1 MFMSSGF
8 YYRLRYTI
16 FDILEPI
23 EECSPLFLIM
33 DSSTESEEDEE
44 LKQAIAL
51 SLQHQSTVPSSGSS
65 NKMESTSKTAKQ
77 VIDLTSDEDSVS
89 ITTRKF
95 QSAAPDAVLPSN
107 GLGMLGLDRKAMEV
121 ERLARKRK
129 PSASLPSRSPLQKLM
144 KMDSQYTSEVS
155 RLNVASL
162 TRNVKSSTSI
172 EQSQEVKHKDLK
184 YAQGI
189 VLKTWCYGFP
199 RDGDIKVEE
208 VLERDDLTLAVLSSF
223 QWDVEWI
230 LGKINT
236 TSTKLVFVM
245 QAKEESTKR
254 QYEQETAD
262 MPNLRLCFP
271 SMEGQVNCMHS
282 KLMLL
287 AHPTHLRIVVP
298 TANLV
303 PYDWGETGVM
313 ENMAFLIDLPRLEG
327 NETTS
332 ANSMTFFGT
341 DLLYFLQA
349 MGLQQEIIQSIYK
362 FDFSSTK
369 DFAFV
374 HTIGGTHTGEGE
386 PWRRTGYCGFGRAV
400 KELGLSTNEDIYID
414 FVASSIGAVNQDFL
428 AMLYLAAQGDDGL
441 REYEWRTST
450 AAKLKGSKK
459 GSRSAVE
466 SHKPPDGF
474 MESLQMKLRVF
485 FPSQET
491 VVRSRGGVGC
501 GGPICFSSK
510 WFNAATFPKKVLRD
524 CKSVREG
531 VLMHNKVNHEELGL
545 VVYLLVANLSV

>member
-1 MFMSSGF
+1 
-8 YYRLRYTI
+8 
-16 FDILEPI
+16 
-23 EECSPLFLIM
+23 M
-33 DSSTESEEDEE
+33 DTSTASKEDEE

-77 VIDLTSDEDSVS
+77 VIDLTSDEYSVS
-89 ITTRKF
+89 ITTRKL
-95 QSAAPDAVLPSN
+95 QCATPDVAIANN

-129 PSASLPSRSPLQKLM
+129 FSVSPPSRLPQKLL
-144 KMDSQYTSEVS
+144 KMDSQHASEVS
-155 RLNVASL
+155 RPNAAPP
-162 TRNVKSSTSI
+162 TRNVKSSPST
-172 EQSQEVKHKDLK
+172 EQSQEFKHKSLK

-199 RDGDIKVEE
+199 RDEDIKVEE

-230 LGKINT
+230 LSKINT

-271 SMEGQVNCMHS
+271 SMGGQVNCMHS

-298 TANLV
+298 TANLI

-313 ENMAFLIDLPRLEG
+313 ENMVFLIDLPRLKG
-327 NETTS
+327 RETTS
-332 ANSMTFFGT
+332 ANGMTFFGT
-341 DLLYFLQA
+341 ELLHFLQA
-349 MGLQQEIIQSIYK
+349 MGLQQEIIQSIYN

-386 PWRRTGYCGFGRAV
+386 PWRRTGYCGLGRAV
-400 KELGLSTNEDIYID
+400 KELGLSTDKDIYID
-414 FVASSIGAVNQDFL
+414 FVASSIGAVNLDFL

-450 AAKLKGSKK
+450 TAKLKGSKK
-459 GSRSAVE
+459 GLRSAVE

-491 VVRSRGGVGC
+491 VVRSRGGVEC
-501 GGPICFSSK
+501 GGPLCFSSK
-510 WFNAATFPKKVLRD
+510 WFNATTFPKKVLRD

-531 VLMHNKVNHEELGL
+531 ILMHNKVHQDELGL
-545 VVYLLVANLSV
+545 VV